1 MWAVF
6 LHFLSERLDLGGSTS
21 GNEAQLGGPV
31 CHCGCHRPLKA
42 NNNIIRFIFPFLFR
56 GL

>member
-31 CHCGCHRPLKA
+31 CHCGCQ
-42 NNNIIRFIFPFLFR
+42 
-56 GL
+56 